1 MESRGLQGSRGV
13 PELGAT
19 MPEIMRPEF
28 TREKRLRT
36 RSPNGTLALGEM
48 MTELLR
54 PPKLVLLR
62 GDLGAGKTTLVKGI
76 VSSLGAA
83 EPDDVASPT
92 FTLVHEY
99 NGRKLTVYHLDLY
112 RLENDSQLEALGV
125 SEMLDRQDALVL
137 VEWGERFPSLVARAD
152 AEVTITMGENETERL
167 LMVRWRD

>member
-1 MESRGLQGSRGV
+1 
-13 PELGAT
+13 
-19 MPEIMRPEF
+19 MPEFTRREF
-28 TREKRLRT
+28 TREKLLRT
-36 RSPNGTLALGEM
+36 RSPNGTLALGET

-54 PPKLVLLR
+54 APKLVLLR

-112 RLENDSQLEALGV
+112 RLESDSQLEALGI
-125 SEMLDRQDALVL
+125 SEMLDREDALV
-137 VEWGERFPSLVARAD
+137 VGAGGGGVPS
-152 AEVTITMGENETERL
+152 
-167 LMVRWRD
+167 